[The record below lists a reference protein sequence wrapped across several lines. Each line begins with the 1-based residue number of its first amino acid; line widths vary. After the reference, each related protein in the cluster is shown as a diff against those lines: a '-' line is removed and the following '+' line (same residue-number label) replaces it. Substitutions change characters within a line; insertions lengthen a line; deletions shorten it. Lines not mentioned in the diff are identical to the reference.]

1 MRLFVYMFLIS
12 SLVISLMS
20 CSNSS
25 SGTGAPPPHAEMLLS
40 FVDEQGNDRLDP
52 DHSIPLSESNLDI
65 YYLKDGEKEKVFDGN
80 LDYPKNFKIYYS
92 EGEGKFTMML
102 WPSNHIEEDGNTTT
116 LIEFPDATVDT
127 VTMEPTNEDANSAV
141 KIWYDDQLVWDRNSD
156 NAMPIEITKPL
167 QEN

>member
-1 MRLFVYMFLIS
+1 MRFKMFKS
-12 SLVISLMS
+12 FSLVVIAVLIG
-20 CSNSS
+20 CSSE
-25 SGTGAPPPHAEMLLS
+25 TGPLCCAPPNANIEFS
-40 FVDEQGNDRLDP
+40 IVDTQGADRLDP
-52 DHSIPLSESNLDI
+52 DHNSSLSESNLDI

-116 LIEFPDATVDT
+116 LIEFPDSTVDT

-156 NAMPIEITKPL
+156 NTMPIKITKPVS
-167 QEN
+167 EN